1 MFLILNRSNSY
12 KLPHILSYVGKNK
25 QNLAHTWLVQVFITK
40 CGTIQR
46 LICLSRVVKLL
57 RMLQILPLIFKRRFF
72 FCLSQQRMIWDQKSR
87 GAFFPRT
94 PSIRHRVSSSSVVE
108 HPTRSRR
115 VVGSNPMWDSDFF
128 RVYVSARI
136 YVISCC
142 CYPFNCDGYFCQ
154 PH

>member
-57 RMLQILPLIFKRRFF
+57 HMQQILSLIFKRHFF
-72 FCLSQQRMIWDQKSR
+72 LLVTTAHNMRSKVTW
-87 GAFFPRT
+87 GFFPRT
-94 PSIRHRVSSSSVVE
+94 PSISHRVSSSSVVE
-108 HPTRSRR
+108 HPTRSWR
-115 VVGSNPMWDSDFF
+115 VVGSNPIWDWDFF
-128 RVYVSARI
+128 WVYVSPRI
-136 YVISCC
+136 YLISCC